1 MAEAVNHGAE
11 AITVEMRAEVIRTI
25 AVRGER
31 RRGALDRL
39 EVGSE
44 PASDVVDGDETVEV
58 HGDVHE
64 KTGGVRT
71 NASRDVDWHID
82 GMLNMHLHGAT
93 TLLGGMMAESFTG
106 FTTLLAGMSDD
117 LVGGGGIRATGPA
130 DVWIAGLYGME
141 EKMASATGD
150 GMLLDMGRLVI
161 EREYGVGL
169 HNFGTAVFSGA
180 LYQTQAS
187 GFLQLYRVWNGVR
200 NMTPGGGAGEGSA
213 EGGGGGSPA
222 ATPAIPPVEGALLAT
237 GTARAGTRLE
247 DVNNTEDAVKLA
259 RVAEDGATV
268 GEDTAQLGED
278 ARAARLS
285 RAQALEEAR
294 RLAEA
299 GEAEDSE
306 EAVTRATRLLAGYEP
321 MPTIMEESGGLDEL
335 GVAEDAQ
342 AFDNPNWID
351 VLADIEDTR
360 ATEDAGT
367 QAGGLP
373 TILPAGPP
381 APKGV
386 EEIPRDE
393 FDNTWKMLLDAKQEV
408 LENISYSRENPRVE
422 GWDVRLPGGRH
433 QQGYDHLRQ
442 TQQDLRNTLVQLLG
456 PYATSVGLNAE
467 TLRTMDSG
475 DAASDTLMLRKHL
488 QLVIARLDEAGEAE
502 KAAALR
508 QTLASFDSLAEQ
520 RIVDSISHADDLAQI
535 DGAELSDDMNVIQLC
550 NDLANQ
556 VGAALIEGGLD
567 MTEEKRRLSEFYGLA
582 LKKAE
587 LGYDPLT
594 FLLEARASQAARGE
608 EVADL
613 DDAIANVLRI
623 MEANDPTLANVGEAG
638 DTHSLLVARRNEAIR
653 SGDIEE
659 ALRAQALLDQY
670 EMDPVRYAQMAD
682 SREAFRQAMQGT
694 EAFERHPPSETATA
708 RDEFDGAFRRLLE
721 RRQQADD
728 DAQHSAARSGA
739 NPAGLHEH
747 AHGLTE
753 RTQWQLNEMMRQM
766 VEPYLE
772 AYGATDQD
780 LDSLYIVERP
790 NAVDKQQR
798 QMVLRQWYKYAI
810 EQAELAG
817 EFEKAAEMRQAL
829 ADYDALAVRMI
840 DATIAEA
847 DWLARFPPRPLPEG
861 PTREKILEALSKIKD
876 DAAEAFMKRQM
887 NMTTD
892 PATVEEADQL
902 AQMANVANAARA
914 IVEQFGHDPMPQLI
928 ETRTALVAR
937 LGDGFG
943 EAVDQVIRQVRDTL
957 LELDPLGPQPTPF
970 NLQTDPTAIR
980 WMQRQLI
987 YAGDLEGA
995 LDLQRQLDMLTGR
1008 PVPAPQSNWDVWMPP
1023 EVVRAKPDGAPRA
1036 DGPRTLNWVPA
1047 DVSFSEALDPMPP
1060 PALAKADPA
1069 PPSLLDTLFP
1079 MNPGAATDA
1088 ADIVHLDDL
1097 PVTLES
1103 AGPLVFDEGL
1113 GVLRPGTIEVEDA
1126 PAALADGSPVA
1137 PKFAA
1142 DPAAAPDGNVKPPE
1156 IAGWR
1161 PPEDTP
1167 PATPELNDLGATW
1180 NEAADIAR
1188 PPGRRATDQD
1198 LNAADWRK
1206 LVESVAN
1213 APRHPAADDVPAYRL
1228 LPADFPTDE
1237 TADALTRQITK
1248 LLPRSADYDEHLD
1261 TRAII
1266 AQARANIIQGEN
1278 PLLIIDAELEQLD
1291 LKNVYEGGLN
1301 FKEQDRLE
1309 ALESARDVVAAFVPE
1324 PAPPAATGVR
1334 KLPDDTDIAATLD
1347 AWEEARVQQKART
1360 AAAKAE
1366 YDAIPDPPVIV
1377 DSTGPDKYAAWDEA
1391 HGEVYRAA
1399 QKAYWDE
1406 RDIELHMF
1414 GYKPEE
1420 GEEGDPIP
1428 GLIDQAE
1435 FDLRNLDNP
1444 MARIELER
1452 TRLRALNK
1460 LDPSETL
1467 TKHLEA
1473 LDRLGD
1479 TIMHTVPSLPPN
1491 AIGPDAD
1498 ARRYLQAF
1506 ERMDELNPRRFTYNV
1521 TPDSAID
1528 PTDLI
1533 DPDGFDNTWQA
1544 MLKRIEQ
1551 GKEDGEAAMP
1561 LVEDGDPPPGVRAGG
1576 LHASGFVHLMET
1588 RTELDTIMRQ
1598 LLESSGLS
1606 GDDLAHID
1614 FNARFGHWGAGP
1626 ADTVMEL
1633 RKWYQHAIAQMS
1645 ATDPARAAEMRATLK
1660 NFDALAE
1667 REIAEAMAHADW
1679 LADFKGVPLSP
1690 NIDQRALAAELIQ
1703 AQVDVIGPEPWFAP
1717 DPVEVF
1723 DSAEVYLV
1731 AHRSVADGFDPM
1743 TRVLEWRAAKAK
1755 LREVDPSHYDH
1766 LIQNVVALLMKY
1778 DPALR
1783 QFPDVDDALA
1793 HKVWQRNELLYSGDL
1808 QGALDI
1814 QRQIDALR
1822 ADAAATPLDEVV
1834 DADGEE
1840 VRRLFGAE
1848 LAPVEGD
1855 WTPVE
1860 PEPIDEAEFQA
1871 ILAGIPGGG
1880 GESSPSPSPTP
1891 SGEVEMFDP
1900 QVAADFEAFLGST
1913 ADGVAPGLPADDA
1926 IAPARRIPAA
1936 DGAVPAGGTSGVSG
1950 AADPTAAQVEGAVEP
1965 MAGRAAVSVE
1975 AWPAP
1980 NADPVEVLDPGART
1994 AERVTASATVDIDE
2008 LRAGYRQME
2017 WAFGRWIE
2025 ETASVEGPY
2034 DLAGVDAP
2042 AQRMFETWRTRP
2054 NRTPIPEGT
2063 DLDGLH
2069 ATLLSRGLDYTG
2081 GARRPPAD
2089 FVETADPA
2097 ALNAWLALHEADM
2110 DLRQMARS
2118 FEGALREHNPPGFNP
2133 LTDLDD
2139 ITKVRQ
2145 ALLTAADGTG
2155 DVEEAMSLRAM
2166 AASIDDYLYRTATEA
2181 IARADRFAAGGAP
2194 RLSDRVYRDY
2204 AAREIEALANL
2215 SPTPLGDEANE
2226 AYAKAMRE
2234 SVANVRAGEDP
2245 VPWLDTQVRFLEAQL
2260 EDAGGN
2266 PARRRALQAQLD
2278 GYRAAQTALGGVMT
2292 KWTRPPETA
2301 LPGMGG
2307 FEFNQTWAWIQ
2318 AEPDVRPENVAD
2330 PATGRFQ
2337 PYVPGEVETG
2347 LEDLAAQYAARIEG
2361 DIPAAEYDALDKTD
2375 LAAVRARIAQLRQDA
2390 LAKLDSPVGGPLT
2403 ADPNAA
2409 NRYGAMLEDIDAR
2422 AYYILDDAGLA
2433 GHVDGAAVRA
2443 RFPEL
2448 SSSMDDWAAE
2458 NGAANWEQTG
2468 LTDAQ
2473 AEDFLA
2479 WRRSQSAL
2487 DAAGEA
2493 RLVKYVRS
2501 LHHLRRING
2510 SP

>member
-44 PASDVVDGDETVEV
+44 PASDIADGDETVEV

-71 NASRDVDWHID
+71 NVSRDVDWHVD
-82 GMLNMHLHGAT
+82 GMLNMHVHGAT

-141 EKMASATGD
+141 EKMASASGD
-150 GMLLDMGRLVI
+150 AMLLDMGRLVI

-187 GFLQLYRVWNGVR
+187 GFLQLYRIWNGVR

-222 ATPAIPPVEGALLAT
+222 ATPAVPPVEGALLAT

-342 AFDNPNWID
+342 AFDNPNWVE
-351 VLADIEDTR
+351 VLADLEDTR

-367 QAGGLP
+367 QADDLP
-373 TILPAGPP
+373 KVIVTGPE

-386 EEIPRDE
+386 GEIPRDE
-393 FDNTWKMLLDAKQEV
+393 VDNTWKQLLDAQQDA
-408 LENISYSRENPRVE
+408 LDNLDHSRPNPAKSNWEIRN
-422 GWDVRLPGGRH
+422 PGGR
-433 QQGYDHLRQ
+433 QQSGYNHLRQ
-442 TQQDLRNTLVQLLG
+442 TQEDLRNMLIGIIG
-456 PYATSVGLNAE
+456 PYASSMGLTPE

-475 DAASDTLMLRKHL
+475 DAASDTLMLRKQL
-488 QLVIARLDEAGEAE
+488 QLLIARLDEAGEAE
-502 KAAALR
+502 KAADLRRAL
-508 QTLASFDSLAEQ
+508 AGFDSTAER
-520 RIVDSISHADDLAQI
+520 RIADAITHADDLAATEVRKLSENTDVDALVDALSVANADALYA
-535 DGAELSDDMNVIQLC
+535 DGSFEMNP
-550 NDLANQ
+550 
-556 VGAALIEGGLD
+556 
-567 MTEEKRRLSEFYGLA
+567 EKLRISEFYGTA
-582 LKKAE
+582 IVKAE
-587 LGYDPLT
+587 QGYDPT
-594 FLLEARASQAARGE
+594 AFLLDLRASYVARGQD
-608 EVADL
+608 VTDIDAALAD
-613 DDAIANVLRI
+613 ILRVV
-623 MEANDPTLANVGEAG
+623 ETHDPALANIGEAG
-638 DTHSLLVARRNEAIR
+638 DIRSLLVAQRNDAIR
-653 SGDIEE
+653 GGDIAGAMEVQ
-659 ALRAQALLDQY
+659 RRIDMY
-670 EMDPVRYAQMAD
+670 DVDPVRYASLGD
-682 SREAFRQAMQGT
+682 SRKAFQEAMASGRSKNGSFAPPGTAGT
-694 EAFERHPPSETATA
+694 E
-708 RDEFDGAFRRLLE
+708 RDEFDAVYKQMLI
-721 RRQQADD
+721 
-728 DAQHSAARSGA
+728 ARWEQDVRYQRTASTGA
-739 NPAGLHEH
+739 NPTGLHETGH
-747 AHGLTE
+747 NVLQDAIKTMDD
-753 RTQWQLNEMMRQM
+753 MMEQM
-766 VEPYLE
+766 VAPYLDE
-772 AYGATDQD
+772 LGATDADILKLRSDGRSAGEGAQN
-780 LDSLYIVERP
+780 RP
-790 NAVDKQQR
+790 NH
-798 QMVLRQWYKYAI
+798 LRQWYKHAI
-810 EQAELAG
+810 EQAEAAG
-817 EFEKAAEMRQAL
+817 EIEKAAEMRQAL
-829 ADYDALAVRMI
+829 ADYDAMAKQLMTSAM
-840 DATIAEA
+840 AEA
-847 DWLARFPPRPLPEG
+847 NWLSSFQGVKYGPE
-861 PTREKILEALSKIKD
+861 TD
-876 DAAEAFMKRQM
+876 VDAAINELSERYLLIGSPESMRNVPEDEKGVRGEAAFILVR
-887 NMTTD
+887 
-892 PATVEEADQL
+892 AQL
-902 AQMANVANAARA
+902 ALEDGR
-914 IVEQFGHDPMPQLI
+914 DPMPEVLEI
-928 ETRTALVAR
+928 TRSLTDRYGNHPAFQENI
-937 LGDGFG
+937 DF
-943 EAVDQVIRQVRDTL
+943 IRRVMFQY
-957 LELDPLGPQPTPF
+957 DPSIGTRSADMDMSSAEGL
-970 NLQTDPTAIR
+970 R
-980 WMQRQLI
+980 WIQRQLL
-987 YAGDLEGA
+987 YAGNFEAAMDV
-995 LDLQRQLDMLTGR
+995 QRQLDMLAGR
-1008 PVPAPQSNWDVWMPP
+1008 PVPVPQSNWDVWMPP
-1023 EVVRAKPDGAPRA
+1023 EVVQVKPDGAPRA

-1060 PALAKADPA
+1060 PALAKADP
-1069 PPSLLDTLFP
+1069 PPPTLIDTLFP
-1079 MNPGAATDA
+1079 VNPGAATDA
-1088 ADIVHLDDL
+1088 FDIVHLDDL

-1161 PPEDTP
+1161 PPEVDAP
-1167 PATPELNDLGATW
+1167 PATPEINDLGATW
-1180 NEAADIAR
+1180 NEAADIAK
-1188 PPGRRATDQD
+1188 PPGRRSTHHQD
-1198 LNAADWRK
+1198 LNAADWRQ

-1213 APRHPAADDVPAYRL
+1213 APRHPEADDIPAYRL

-1237 TADALTRQITK
+1237 TTDALTRQITK

-1261 TRAII
+1261 TRVVI

-1278 PLLIIDAELEQLD
+1278 PLPIIDAEIAELN
-1291 LKNVYEGGLN
+1291 LKLTYGGGLN
-1301 FKEQDRLE
+1301 FKEDARLE
-1309 ALESARDVVAAFVPE
+1309 ALVEGRSIIAAFVPP
-1324 PAPPAATGVR
+1324 PAPPAPTGVR
-1334 KLPDDTDIAATLD
+1334 KLPDDMDIAATL
-1347 AWEEARVQQKART
+1347 AEWEEARTEQTARVR
-1360 AAAKAE
+1360 AAKAKQ
-1366 YDAIPDPPVIV
+1366 DAIPAPPVV
-1377 DSTGPDKYAAWDEA
+1377 LNYLNADEYVAWDEV
-1391 HGEVYRAA
+1391 HGEAYRAA
-1399 QKAYWDE
+1399 EKAYTDE
-1406 RDIELHMF
+1406 LDIYIQMF
-1414 GYKPEE
+1414 GFKPEE
-1420 GEEGDPIP
+1420 GSQKEPIP
-1428 GLIDQAE
+1428 GIIDQAE
-1435 FDLRNLDNP
+1435 FDLRNHDNP
-1444 MARIELER
+1444 MVRIETQKAQLQ
-1452 TRLRALNK
+1452 ALNEIS
-1460 LDPSETL
+1460 PSETL
-1467 TKHLEA
+1467 TKHIEA
-1473 LDRLGD
+1473 LERLGD
-1479 TIMHTVPSLPPN
+1479 TIMYTVPPLPPN

-1533 DPDGFDNTWQA
+1533 DPDGVDNTWQA

-1551 GKEDGEAAMP
+1551 GQADNEAAIP
-1561 LVEDGDPPPGVRAGG
+1561 QVEEGDPPPGVRPGG
-1576 LHASGFVHLMET
+1576 LHVSGFLHLEET
-1588 RTELDTIMRQ
+1588 RTELNTIMRQ

-1606 GDDLAHID
+1606 GDDLAYID
-1614 FNARFGHWGAGP
+1614 FNVGRGDPDAT
-1626 ADTVMEL
+1626 DKVMEL

-1645 ATDPARAAEMRATLK
+1645 ATDPARAAEMRATLA

-1690 NIDQRALAAELIQ
+1690 NIDQRALAADLRKATE
-1703 AQVDVIGPEPWFAP
+1703 DHIGPDPWMA
-1717 DPVEVF
+1717 DDAAELF
-1723 DSAEVYLV
+1723 DTAGVYALAERAVM
-1731 AHRSVADGFDPM
+1731 DGLDPM
-1743 TRVLEWRAAKAK
+1743 ARILEWRATKVIE
-1755 LREVDPSHYDH
+1755 RGVDPSYYDEFIGNI
-1766 LIQNVVALLMKY
+1766 LALLMKH

-1808 QGALDI
+1808 EGALDI

-1840 VRRLFGAE
+1840 VRRLFGDE

-1994 AERVTASATVDIDE
+1994 AERVTASATADVDE

-2110 DLRQMARS
+2110 DLRRMARS
-2118 FEGALREHNPPGFNP
+2118 FEGVLREHNPPGFD
-2133 LTDLDD
+2133 LVTDLDD

-2145 ALLTAADGTG
+2145 ALLAAADGTG

-2194 RLSDRVYRDY
+2194 RLSDRVYQDY

-2226 AYAKAMRE
+2226 AYARAMRLSAAYVE
-2234 SVANVRAGEDP
+2234 AGEDP

-2278 GYRAAQTALGGVMT
+2278 GYRAAQTALGGVMA

-2318 AEPDVRPENVAD
+2318 AEPNTTPRNVQDPE
-2330 PATGRFQ
+2330 TGRFH

-2375 LAAVRARIAQLRQDA
+2375 LAAVRARIEQLRQDA

-2433 GHVDGAAVRA
+2433 GNLDGAAVRA
-2443 RFPEL
+2443 RFPDL
-2448 SSSMDDWAAE
+2448 SASMDEWAPQ
-2458 NGAANWEQTG
+2458 NGAADWEQTG
-2468 LTDAQ
+2468 LSDAQ
-2473 AEDFLA
+2473 ADAFLA
-2479 WRRSQSAL
+2479 WRQTQSLL
-2487 DAAGEA
+2487 DPVAKK
-2493 RLVKYVRS
+2493 RLKAYVRS
-2501 LHHLRRING
+2501 LRMVFKNMVEPG
-2510 SP
+2510 

>member
-44 PASDVVDGDETVEV
+44 PASDIVDGDETVEV

-64 KTGGVRT
+64 KAGGVRT
-71 NASRDVDWHID
+71 NVARDIDWHVD
-82 GMLNMHLHGAT
+82 GMLSMHLHGAT
-93 TLLGGMMAESFTG
+93 TLLGGMMAESFAG
-106 FTTLLAGMSDD
+106 PTTLLAGMSDD

-150 GMLLDMGRLVI
+150 AMLVDMGRLVI

-200 NMTPGGGAGEGSA
+200 NMTPGGGAGEGSG

-247 DVNNTEDAVKLA
+247 DVNSTEDAVKLA

-335 GVAEDAQ
+335 GIAEDAQ
-342 AFDNPNWID
+342 AFDNPNWVE
-351 VLADIEDTR
+351 VLADLEDTR
-360 ATEDAGT
+360 VTEDAGT
-367 QAGGLP
+367 QADDLP
-373 TILPAGPP
+373 KVIVTGPE

-393 FDNTWKMLLDAKQEV
+393 VDNTWKQLLDAQQDA
-408 LENISYSRENPRVE
+408 LDNLDHSHPN
-422 GWDVRLPGGRH
+422 PGGRH
-433 QQGYDHLRQ
+433 QSGYNHLRQ
-442 TQQDLRNTLVQLLG
+442 TQEDLRNMLIGIIG
-456 PYATSVGLNAE
+456 PYASSMGLTPE

-475 DAASDTLMLRKHL
+475 DAASDTLVLRKQL
-488 QLVIARLDEAGEAE
+488 QLLIARLDEAGEAE
-502 KAAALR
+502 KAADLRRAL
-508 QTLASFDSLAEQ
+508 AGFDSTAER
-520 RIVDSISHADDLAQI
+520 RIADAIQHVDDLAATEVRKLSEGTDVDALTEALEI
-535 DGAELSDDMNVIQLC
+535 ANANALYGDGSFKRMH
-550 NDLANQ
+550 DLMDPQ
-556 VGAALIEGGLD
+556 KPRI
-567 MTEEKRRLSEFYGLA
+567 SEFYGTA
-582 LKKAE
+582 IVKAE
-587 LGYDPLT
+587 QGYDPT
-594 FLLEARASQAARGE
+594 AFLLDLRASYVARGQD
-608 EVADL
+608 VTDIDAALAD
-613 DDAIANVLRI
+613 ILRVV
-623 MEANDPTLANVGEAG
+623 ETHDPALANIGEAG
-638 DTHSLLVARRNEAIR
+638 DIRSLLVAQRNDAIR
-653 SGDIEE
+653 GGDIAGAIEVQRRIDMYD
-659 ALRAQALLDQY
+659 L
-670 EMDPVRYAQMAD
+670 DPVRYASLGD
-682 SREAFRQAMQGT
+682 SRKAFQEAMASGRQANGSFAPPGTAGT
-694 EAFERHPPSETATA
+694 E
-708 RDEFDGAFRRLLE
+708 RDEFDAVYKQML
-721 RRQQADD
+721 
-728 DAQHSAARSGA
+728 AARWEQDVRYQRTLSSGA
-739 NPAGLHEH
+739 NPTGLHETGH
-747 AHGLTE
+747 ETLQDAIKVMDD
-753 RTQWQLNEMMRQM
+753 MMYQM
-766 VEPYLE
+766 VGPYLDE
-772 AYGATDQD
+772 LGATDEDILKLRTDGRSAGEWAQ
-780 LDSLYIVERP
+780 ERP
-790 NAVDKQQR
+790 NH
-798 QMVLRQWYKYAI
+798 LRQWYKHAI
-810 EQAELAG
+810 EQAEAAG
-817 EFEKAAEMRQAL
+817 EVEKAAEMRQAL
-829 ADYDALAVRMI
+829 ADYDAMAKQLMTSAM
-840 DATIAEA
+840 AEA
-847 DWLARFPPRPLPEG
+847 EWLSSFQGVKYGPE
-861 PTREKILEALSKIKD
+861 TD
-876 DAAEAFMKRQM
+876 VDAAINELSEEFMRMEEYRATLPWGPDAGIQTEA
-887 NMTTD
+887 NMILHR
-892 PATVEEADQL
+892 AQL
-902 AQMANVANAARA
+902 ALQDGR
-914 IVEQFGHDPMPQLI
+914 DPIPEVNEMIASLTSRHGNRPEFQDSFDFI
-928 ETRTALVAR
+928 RRVMFEYDPSIGTRSADMDMSSAEGL
-937 LGDGFG
+937 
-943 EAVDQVIRQVRDTL
+943 
-957 LELDPLGPQPTPF
+957 
-970 NLQTDPTAIR
+970 R
-980 WMQRQLI
+980 WIQRQLL
-987 YAGDLEGA
+987 YAGNFEAAMDV
-995 LDLQRQLDMLTGR
+995 QRQIDMLAGR
-1008 PVPAPQSNWDVWMPP
+1008 PVPVPQSNWDIWMPP
-1023 EVVRAKPDGAPRA
+1023 EVVQVKPDGAPRA

-1069 PPSLLDTLFP
+1069 PPTLLDTLFP

-1088 ADIVHLDDL
+1088 FDIVHLDDL
-1097 PVTLES
+1097 PVRLES

-1161 PPEDTP
+1161 PPEADAP

-1180 NEAADIAR
+1180 NEAADIAK
-1188 PPGRRATDQD
+1188 PPGRRATHQD
-1198 LNAADWRK
+1198 LNADDWRK
-1206 LVESVAN
+1206 LVETVAN
-1213 APRHPAADDVPAYRL
+1213 APRHPEADDIPAYRL

-1237 TADALTRQITK
+1237 TVDALTRQITK
-1248 LLPRSADYDEHLD
+1248 LQPSSADYDEHED
-1261 TRAII
+1261 VRVVI

-1278 PLLIIDAELEQLD
+1278 PLPIIDAEIAELN
-1291 LKNVYEGGLN
+1291 LKKVYEKGLSYT
-1301 FKEQDRLE
+1301 EQDRLD
-1309 ALESARDVVAAFVPE
+1309 ALVEGRTIITPFVPA

-1334 KLPDDTDIAATLD
+1334 KLPDDMDIAATL
-1347 AWEEARVQQKART
+1347 AEWEEARTEQTARVR
-1360 AAAKAE
+1360 AAKAKQ
-1366 YDAIPDPPVIV
+1366 DAIPAPPALLNYLNA
-1377 DSTGPDKYAAWDEA
+1377 DEYAAWDEV
-1391 HGEVYRAA
+1391 HGEAYRAA
-1399 QKAYWDE
+1399 EKAYEDE
-1406 RDIELHMF
+1406 LNIYIQMF
-1414 GYKPEE
+1414 GFKPEE
-1420 GEEGDPIP
+1420 GSQQEPIP
-1428 GLIDQAE
+1428 GLIDLAE
-1435 FDLRNLDNP
+1435 FDLRNHDNP
-1444 MARIELER
+1444 MVRIEAQKAQ
-1452 TRLRALNK
+1452 LRALNEIS
-1460 LDPSETL
+1460 PSETL
-1467 TKHLEA
+1467 TKHIEA
-1473 LDRLGD
+1473 LERLGD
-1479 TIMHTVPSLPPN
+1479 TIMYTVPPLPPN

-1533 DPDGFDNTWQA
+1533 DPDGVDGTWQA

-1551 GKEDGEAAMP
+1551 GQADGEAAIP
-1561 LVEDGDPPPGVRAGG
+1561 QVEEGDPPPGVRPGG
-1576 LHASGFVHLMET
+1576 LHLSGMLHLEET
-1588 RTELDTIMRQ
+1588 RTELNTIMRQ

-1614 FNARFGHWGAGP
+1614 FNVGRGDPEAT
-1626 ADTVMEL
+1626 DTVMEL

-1645 ATDPARAAEMRATLK
+1645 ATDPARAAEMRATLA

-1690 NIDQRALAAELIQ
+1690 NIDRRALAADLRQ
-1703 AQVDVIGPEPWFAP
+1703 ATEDHIGPDPWLADNAP
-1717 DPVEVF
+1717 ELF
-1723 DSAEVYLV
+1723 DTAGVYALAERAVM
-1731 AHRSVADGFDPM
+1731 DGLDPM
-1743 TRVLEWRAAKAK
+1743 ARILEWRATKVIE
-1755 LREVDPSHYDH
+1755 RGVDPSYYDEFIGNI
-1766 LIQNVVALLMKY
+1766 LALLMKH

-1808 QGALDI
+1808 EGALDI

-1840 VRRLFGAE
+1840 VRRLFGDE
-1848 LAPVEGD
+1848 LAPVGGD
-1855 WTPVE
+1855 WTPTE

-1880 GESSPSPSPTP
+1880 GEPSPSPSPTP
-1891 SGEVEMFDP
+1891 SGEVELFDP
-1900 QVAADFEAFLGST
+1900 QVAADFQAFLGST

-1926 IAPARRIPAA
+1926 IAPARRIPVA
-1936 DGAVPAGGTSGVSG
+1936 DGTAPGGGAATSG

-1965 MAGRAAVSVE
+1965 MAGKAAVSVE

-1980 NADPVEVLDPGART
+1980 NADPVEVLDPGARA
-1994 AERVTASATVDIDE
+1994 AEKVTAHATADMDE

-2025 ETASVEGPY
+2025 ETASAEGPY

-2097 ALNAWLALHEADM
+2097 ALNAWLALHEADLE
-2110 DLRQMARS
+2110 LRRMARS
-2118 FEGALREHNPPGFNP
+2118 FEGVLREHNPAGFDL

-2155 DVEEAMSLRAM
+2155 DAEEAMSLRAM

-2181 IARADRFAAGGAP
+2181 IARADRFAAGDAP

-2204 AAREIEALANL
+2204 AARELEALADL
-2215 SPTPLGDEANE
+2215 SPTPLPDEANE
-2226 AYAKAMRE
+2226 AYARAMRLSAAYVE
-2234 SVANVRAGEDP
+2234 AGEDP
-2245 VPWLDTQVRFLEAQL
+2245 VPWLDTQVRFLEAQV
-2260 EDAGGN
+2260 EDAGGD
-2266 PARRRALQAQLD
+2266 PARRQALQAKLD
-2278 GYRAAQTALGGVMT
+2278 GYRAAQTAVGGVMT

-2301 LPGMGG
+2301 VPGMAG

-2361 DIPAAEYDALDKTD
+2361 DIPAAEYEALDKTD

-2433 GHVDGAAVRA
+2433 GNLDGAAVRA
-2443 RFPEL
+2443 RFPDL
-2448 SSSMDDWAAE
+2448 SASMDEWAPQ
-2458 NGAANWEQTG
+2458 NGAVNWEQTG

-2479 WRRSQSAL
+2479 WRQTQSLL
-2487 DAAGEA
+2487 DPVAKK
-2493 RLVKYVRS
+2493 RLKTYVRS
-2501 LHHLRRING
+2501 LRMVFKSMVG
-2510 SP
+2510 PG

>member
-1 MAEAVNHGAE
+1 MAEAVTHGAE

-39 EVGSE
+39 EVGPE

-71 NASRDVDWHID
+71 NVSRDVDWHVD
-82 GMLNMHLHGAT
+82 GLLTMHVHGAT
-93 TLLGGMMAESFTG
+93 TLLGGMMAESFAG
-106 FTTLLAGMSDD
+106 PTTLLAGMSDD

-150 GMLLDMGRLVI
+150 AMVVDMGRLVI

-187 GFLQLYRVWNGVR
+187 GFLQLYRIWNGVR

-213 EGGGGGSPA
+213 EGGGGGAPA

-237 GTARAGTRLE
+237 STARAGTRLE

-285 RAQALEEAR
+285 RAEALEEVR

-306 EAVTRATRLLAGYEP
+306 EALTRATRLLAGYEP

-342 AFDNPNWID
+342 AFDNPNWVE
-351 VLADIEDTR
+351 VLADLEDTR
-360 ATEDAGT
+360 VTEDAGT
-367 QAGGLP
+367 QADDLP
-373 TILPAGPP
+373 KVIVTGPE

-393 FDNTWKMLLDAKQEV
+393 VDNTWKQLLDAQQEA
-408 LENISYSRENPRVE
+408 LENLDHSRPNPAKSNWEIRN
-422 GWDVRLPGGRH
+422 PGGR
-433 QQGYDHLRQ
+433 QQSGYNHLRQ
-442 TQQDLRNTLVQLLG
+442 TQEDLRNMLIGIIG
-456 PYATSVGLNAE
+456 PYASSMGLTPE

-475 DAASDTLMLRKHL
+475 DAASDTLMLRKQL
-488 QLVIARLDEAGEAE
+488 QLLIARLDEAGEAE
-502 KAAALR
+502 KAADLRRAL
-508 QTLASFDSLAEQ
+508 AGFDSTAER
-520 RIVDSISHADDLAQI
+520 RIADAITHADDLAATEVRKLSENTDVDALVDALSVANADALYA
-535 DGAELSDDMNVIQLC
+535 DGSFEMNP
-550 NDLANQ
+550 
-556 VGAALIEGGLD
+556 
-567 MTEEKRRLSEFYGLA
+567 EKLRISEFYGTA
-582 LKKAE
+582 IVKAE
-587 LGYDPLT
+587 QGYDPTT
-594 FLLEARASQAARGE
+594 FLLELRASYVARGQD
-608 EVADL
+608 VTDIDAALAD
-613 DDAIANVLRI
+613 ILRVV
-623 MEANDPTLANVGEAG
+623 ETHDPALANIGEAG
-638 DTHSLLVARRNEAIR
+638 DIRSLLVAQRNDAIR
-653 SGDIEE
+653 GGDIAGAMEVQ
-659 ALRAQALLDQY
+659 RRIDMY
-670 EMDPVRYAQMAD
+670 DVDPVRYASLGD
-682 SREAFRQAMQGT
+682 SRKAFQEAMASGRSKGGSFAPPGTAGT
-694 EAFERHPPSETATA
+694 E
-708 RDEFDGAFRRLLE
+708 RDEFDAVYKQMLI
-721 RRQQADD
+721 
-728 DAQHSAARSGA
+728 ARWEQDVRYQRTASTDA
-739 NPAGLHEH
+739 NPTGLHETGH
-747 AHGLTE
+747 NALQDAIKTMDD
-753 RTQWQLNEMMRQM
+753 MMEQM
-766 VEPYLE
+766 VGPYLDE
-772 AYGATDQD
+772 LGATDADILKLRSDGRSAGEGAQN
-780 LDSLYIVERP
+780 RP
-790 NAVDKQQR
+790 NH
-798 QMVLRQWYKYAI
+798 LRQWYKHAI

-817 EFEKAAEMRQAL
+817 EVEKAAEMRQAL
-829 ADYDALAVRMI
+829 ADYDAM
-840 DATIAEA
+840 ATRLMTSAMAEA
-847 DWLARFPPRPLPEG
+847 DWLSSFPGVKYGPE
-861 PTREKILEALSKIKD
+861 TD
-876 DAAEAFMKRQM
+876 VDAAINEISERFVLIGSPESMRNVPEDEKGVRGEAAFILVR
-887 NMTTD
+887 
-892 PATVEEADQL
+892 
-902 AQMANVANAARA
+902 AQMALEDGR
-914 IVEQFGHDPMPQLI
+914 DPMPEVLEI
-928 ETRTALVAR
+928 TATLTRRYGNHPA
-937 LGDGFG
+937 FQ
-943 EAVDQVIRQVRDTL
+943 ENVDFVRRVMF
-957 LELDPLGPQPTPF
+957 EYDPSIGTRSADMDMSSAEGL
-970 NLQTDPTAIR
+970 R
-980 WMQRQLI
+980 WIQRQLL
-987 YAGDLEGA
+987 YAGNFEAAMDI
-995 LDLQRQLDMLTGR
+995 QRQIDMLAGR
-1008 PVPAPQSNWDVWMPP
+1008 PVPVPQSNWDFWMPP
-1023 EVVRAKPDGAPRA
+1023 EVVQVKPDGAPGA

-1060 PALAKADPA
+1060 PALAKADP
-1069 PPSLLDTLFP
+1069 PPPTLIDTLFP
-1079 MNPGAATDA
+1079 VNPGAATDA
-1088 ADIVHLDDL
+1088 FDIVHLDDL

-1113 GVLRPGTIEVEDA
+1113 GILRPGTIEVEDA
-1126 PAALADGSPVA
+1126 PVALADGSPVA

-1142 DPAAAPDGNVKPPE
+1142 DPGAAPDGNVKPPE

-1161 PPEDTP
+1161 PPEVDAP
-1167 PATPELNDLGATW
+1167 PATPEINDLGATW
-1180 NEAADIAR
+1180 NEAADIAK
-1188 PPGRRATDQD
+1188 PPGRRSTHHQD

-1206 LVESVAN
+1206 LAESVAN
-1213 APRHPAADDVPAYRL
+1213 APRHPEADDIPAYRL

-1237 TADALTRQITK
+1237 TTDALTRQITK
-1248 LLPRSADYDEHLD
+1248 LLPRSAVYDEHLD
-1261 TRAII
+1261 TRVVI

-1278 PLLIIDAELEQLD
+1278 PLPIIDAEIAELN
-1291 LKNVYEGGLN
+1291 LKRTYGGGLN
-1301 FKEQDRLE
+1301 FKEDARLE
-1309 ALESARDVVAAFVPE
+1309 ALVEGRSIIAAFVPP
-1324 PAPPAATGVR
+1324 PAPPAPTGVR
-1334 KLPDDTDIAATLD
+1334 KLPDDIDIAATL
-1347 AWEEARVQQKART
+1347 AEWEEARTEQTARVR
-1360 AAAKAE
+1360 AAKAKQ
-1366 YDAIPDPPVIV
+1366 DAIPAPPALLNYLNA
-1377 DSTGPDKYAAWDEA
+1377 DEYAAWDEV
-1391 HGEVYRAA
+1391 HGEAYRAA
-1399 QKAYWDE
+1399 EEAYKDE
-1406 RDIELHMF
+1406 LNIYIQMF
-1414 GYKPEE
+1414 GFKPEE
-1420 GEEGDPIP
+1420 GSQQEPIP
-1428 GLIDQAE
+1428 GLIDLAE
-1435 FDLRNLDNP
+1435 FDLRNHDNP
-1444 MARIELER
+1444 MARIEAQKAQ
-1452 TRLRALNK
+1452 LRALNEIS
-1460 LDPSETL
+1460 PSETL
-1467 TKHLEA
+1467 TKHIEA
-1473 LDRLGD
+1473 LERLGD
-1479 TIMHTVPSLPPN
+1479 TIMYTVPPLPPN

-1533 DPDGFDNTWQA
+1533 DPDGVDNTWQT

-1551 GKEDGEAAMP
+1551 GQADSEAAIP
-1561 LVEDGDPPPGVRAGG
+1561 QVEEGDPPPGVRPGG
-1576 LHASGFVHLMET
+1576 LHVSGFLHLEET
-1588 RTELDTIMRQ
+1588 RTELNTIMRQ

-1606 GDDLAHID
+1606 GDDLAYID
-1614 FNARFGHWGAGP
+1614 FNVGRGDPDAT
-1626 ADTVMEL
+1626 DKVMEL

-1645 ATDPARAAEMRATLK
+1645 ATDPARAAEMRATLA

-1690 NIDQRALAAELIQ
+1690 NIDQRALAADLRKATE
-1703 AQVDVIGPEPWFAP
+1703 DHIGPDPWMA
-1717 DPVEVF
+1717 DDAAELF
-1723 DSAEVYLV
+1723 DTAGVYALAERAVM
-1731 AHRSVADGFDPM
+1731 DGLDPM
-1743 TRVLEWRAAKAK
+1743 ARILEWRATKVIE
-1755 LREVDPSHYDH
+1755 RGVDPSYYDEFIGNI
-1766 LIQNVVALLMKY
+1766 LALLMKH
-1778 DPALR
+1778 DPTLR

-1808 QGALDI
+1808 EGALDI
-1814 QRQIDALR
+1814 QRQIDALQ
-1822 ADAAATPLDEVV
+1822 ADAAVTPLDEVV

-1840 VRRLFGAE
+1840 VRRLFGDE

-1855 WTPVE
+1855 WTPAE
-1860 PEPIDEAEFQA
+1860 PEPIDETEFQA

-1900 QVAADFEAFLGST
+1900 QVAADFEAFLGAT

-1950 AADPTAAQVEGAVEP
+1950 VADPTAAQVEGAVEP

-1975 AWPAP
+1975 TWPAP

-1994 AERVTASATVDIDE
+1994 AERVTASATVDVDE

-2025 ETASVEGPY
+2025 ETASAEGPY

-2110 DLRQMARS
+2110 DLRRMARS
-2118 FEGALREHNPPGFNP
+2118 FEGVLREHNPPGFD
-2133 LTDLDD
+2133 LMTDLDD

-2145 ALLTAADGTG
+2145 ALLAAADGTG

-2194 RLSDRVYRDY
+2194 RLSDRVYQDY

-2226 AYAKAMRE
+2226 AYARAMRLSAAYVE
-2234 SVANVRAGEDP
+2234 AGEDP
-2245 VPWLDTQVRFLEAQL
+2245 VPWLDTQVRFLEAQV
-2260 EDAGGN
+2260 EDAGDN

-2301 LPGMGG
+2301 VPGMAG

-2318 AEPDVRPENVAD
+2318 AEPNTTPRNVQDPE
-2330 PATGRFQ
+2330 TGRFH

-2375 LAAVRARIAQLRQDA
+2375 LAAVRARIEQLRQDA

-2433 GHVDGAAVRA
+2433 GNLDGAAVRA
-2443 RFPEL
+2443 RFPDL
-2448 SSSMDDWAAE
+2448 SASMDEWAPQ
-2458 NGAANWEQTG
+2458 NGAVNWEQTG

-2473 AEDFLA
+2473 ADAFLA
-2479 WRRSQSAL
+2479 WRQSQSLL
-2487 DAAGEA
+2487 DPVAKK
-2493 RLVKYVRS
+2493 RLKTYVRS
-2501 LHHLRRING
+2501 LRLVFKNMVEPG
-2510 SP
+2510 